1 MSNSHDF
8 WDSTKGKFSSGVK
21 RLKLPKF
28 PLPKKYLDVW
38 RSIISA
44 FHSFFRRLVRLPKVL
59 NRTDKIALL
68 ILFIILLGLLGYKFN
83 RDWLSKT
90 KKIPAVGGTYKEIL
104 IGDAQYLNPILAK
117 TDTDKTINQLIYS
130 GLTKL
135 AADGNV
141 VPDLAQSW
149 EVSADGATY
158 TFHLRDGVVWQDG
171 AAFTSADVANTIA
184 AIKDENIKSPYYD
197 AWEDVVV
204 ETPDAVTVVF
214 KLKGPYGP
222 FIYNTLVGIIP
233 AHMDSANISSAPVGT
248 GPYKFT
254 KAVSGNKK
262 IQQVVIERS
271 EVYYGQKPYI
281 SEIDFQVASDENQ
294 AQQMFDSWGV
304 TAAAGIAV
312 KQNKVANFS
321 FPTSRYFGLIFN
333 LNSEKFKDVNIRKKI
348 SVSARPSLDGK
359 SADKFDP
366 PLSFK
371 MLVLD
376 KPLSV
381 SAATS
386 LKNDYAGRGIE
397 IIIDKKS
404 AIDYS
409 NLLEKRNFEA
419 VFYGFDSGYDRD
431 PYPFWHSSQIAV
443 GENFAGFSNKQADLL
458 LENARMTTDTASRN
472 QKYDQFMTI
481 LNDQVPAIFLPAQTF
496 DFSVKKGVQGIEKI
510 TGSEPY
516 DHLNS
521 IAEWYIRTKRVKP

>member
-28 PLPKKYLDVW
+28 PIPKKYLNIW
-38 RSIISA
+38 RVIATAIG
-44 FHSFFRRLVRLPKVL
+44 SFFRRLIRLPKVL
-59 NRTDKIALL
+59 NRADKIALL
-68 ILFIILLGLLGYKFN
+68 ILLVILLGLLGYKFN

-90 KKIPAVGGTYKEIL
+90 KKIPAVGGSYKEIL

-117 TDTDKTINQLIYS
+117 TDTDKTVNQLIYT
-130 GLTKL
+130 GLTKIGI
-135 AADGNV
+135 DGNIA
-141 VPDLAQSW
+141 PDLAKSW
-149 EVSADGATY
+149 EISADGATY
-158 TFHLRDGVVWQDG
+158 TFHLRDDVIWHDG
-171 AAFTSADVANTIA
+171 ASFTSADVANTVS

-197 AWEDVVV
+197 AWKDVVA
-204 ETPDAVTVVF
+204 ETPDAATVVF
-214 KLKGPYGP
+214 KLKGSYGP

-233 AHMDSANISSAPVGT
+233 AHIDSSDISSSPVGS

-254 KAVSGNKK
+254 KVVSGKNKK
-262 IQQVVIERS
+262 IQQVIIERS

-294 AQQMFDSWGV
+294 ARQLFDSWST
-304 TAAAGIAV
+304 TAVAGIAV
-312 KQNKVANFS
+312 KKNEVANFS

-333 LNSEKFKDVNIRKKI
+333 LNSDKFKDVGVRKK
-348 SVSARPSLDGK
+348 VK
-359 SADKFDP
+359 SAEKFDP

-381 SAATS
+381 SAAQS
-386 LKNDYAGRGIE
+386 LKNDYAGRGVDIT
-397 IIIDKKS
+397 IDKKS

-409 NLLEKRNFEA
+409 NLLDKRNFEA

-431 PYPFWHSSQIAV
+431 PYPFWHSSQIA
-443 GENFAGFSNKQADLL
+443 GGANFAGFSNKQADLL
-458 LENARMTTDTASRN
+458 LENARMTTDSASRN

-481 LNDQVPAIFLPAQTF
+481 LNDQVPVIFLPAQTF
-496 DFSVKKGVQGIEKI
+496 DFSVKEGVLGIEKI
-510 TGSEPY
+510 TGSEPQ

-521 IAEWYIRTKRVKP
+521 IAEWYIKTKRVRP